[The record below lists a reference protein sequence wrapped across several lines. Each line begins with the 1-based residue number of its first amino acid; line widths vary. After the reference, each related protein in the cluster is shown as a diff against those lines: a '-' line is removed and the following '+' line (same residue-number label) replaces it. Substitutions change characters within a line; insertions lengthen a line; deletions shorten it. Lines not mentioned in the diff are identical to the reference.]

1 MSDLRELYQSV
12 ILDHNR
18 KPRNYGPVDD
28 AGGRAEG
35 RNPLCGDNVTVWVK
49 TEGDRVTD
57 VGFVGEGCAISR
69 ASASIMTTVLKGQT
83 QHDAV
88 ALTDQFQAILTGA
101 AAAPDTTANTPMRP
115 LAPLLGVSRFPLRV
129 KCATLAWHAF
139 RTALEDAMDGRGP
152 VGATPAAPGGPT
164 PGTGPVGATPASLGL

>member
-18 KPRNYGPVDD
+18 KPRNYGPLAD
-28 AGGRAEG
+28 AGGQAEG

-49 TEGDRVTD
+49 TEGGRVTD
-57 VGFVGEGCAISR
+57 IGFVGEGCAISR

-88 ALTDQFQAILTGA
+88 ALADEFQSILTGA
-101 AAAPDTTANTPMRP
+101 LVPAADRTTNGALRP
-115 LAPLLGVSRFPLRV
+115 VAPLLGVSRFPQRV

-139 RTALEDAMDGRGP
+139 RTALDQAMVETRRGAARP
-152 VGATPAAPGGPT
+152 PTPPGGEP
-164 PGTGPVGATPASLGL
+164 